1 MNEHKK
7 NVNRSLLIAV
17 GTAVVILLL
26 LILGL
31 SRAWYVNRANIAT
44 LVEVA
49 PPSPISIRGTHGYT
63 IDNLDL
69 SYNENERD
77 ANGKVTIR
85 RVISIATDEEKHRLE
100 IAHTTNLKNFEFK
113 VYAATEDTS
122 GSVSETA
129 RGETYTYKY
138 NKDAPLAGSYLNAAN
153 NGALD
158 SNGYRKATSDYGG
171 NFNTEDK
178 TQAHAVPV
186 YWLASGDLGGTEIQ
200 EGNPTLY
207 AQVGT
212 KYLSY
217 YVVEMSWQEET
228 KETDMF
234 YVLAENAT

>member
-63 IDNLDL
+63 LDNLDL
-69 SYNENERD
+69 SYTEDERD
-77 ANGKVTIR
+77 ADGKVTIR
-85 RVISIATDEEKHRLE
+85 RVISIATDEPAHHLE

-113 VYAATEDTS
+113 VYAATEDTN
-122 GSVSETA
+122 GTVSETA
-129 RGETYTYKY
+129 GNTEYKY
-138 NKDAPLAGSYLNAAN
+138 SYNTREPLAGSYLNASN
-153 NGALD
+153 V
-158 SNGYRKATSDYGG
+158 SNGYRKATSDYGN
-171 NFNTEDK
+171 NFDTNDTS
-178 TQAHAVPV
+178 QAHAVPV
-186 YWLASGDLGGTEIQ
+186 YWLASGNLPGTDIEK
-200 EGNPTLY
+200 TDMY
-207 AQVGT
+207 TQVGT